1 VIAFVATNG
10 SYCEMTPLI
19 NPGDGEN
26 YHADFRL
33 SITRALGDQ
42 LADALEQLGR
52 TPLTEANLDRLRSRP
67 GVYQLFVYGEPKDE
81 LVYVGK
87 AEKSL
92 PLRLRQHLR
101 KLSGRENISTQ
112 EILFACLYVA
122 EDFTALAPERLLIN
136 HYKQA
141 GKIPWNSNG
150 FGNRDP
156 GRNRDNTAV
165 KANHFDKLYPADL
178 SLEVGGLSV
187 GAVPV
192 RELFRRVKKG
202 LPFTFRYPKN
212 LGEIA
217 NNLVTVTDANL
228 TADEIF
234 SLIARHLP
242 EPWQIAALPGYVI
255 MYPDSP
261 HDYPSALRYYRGA
274 ETFDATPVFADPG
287 EIEEDYSPEDADG
300 QE

>member
-1 VIAFVATNG
+1 
-10 SYCEMTPLI
+10 MTPLI
-19 NPGDGEN
+19 DPGDGEN

-52 TPLTEANLDRLRSRP
+52 TPLCEANLDRLHSRP
-67 GVYQLFVYGEPKDE
+67 GVYQLFVRGEPKDAF
-81 LVYVGK
+81 VYVGK

-101 KLSGRENISTQ
+101 KLSARENISTE
-112 EILFACLYVA
+112 EILFSCLYVA
-122 EDFTALAPERLLIN
+122 EDFSALAPERLLIS

-178 SLEVGGLSV
+178 NREVEGLPV
-187 GAVPV
+187 GVVPV
-192 RELFRRVKKG
+192 RQLSRRVKKG
-202 LPFTFRYPKN
+202 LPFTFRYSKK
-212 LGEIA
+212 LGEIVD
-217 NNLVTVTDANL
+217 NPVTVTDANL
-228 TADEIF
+228 TADEAF
-234 SLIARHLP
+234 SLIAQHLP

-261 HDYPSALRYYRGA
+261 HGYPSALRYYRGA
-274 ETFDATPVFADPG
+274 EAFDATPVFADPG
-287 EIEEDYSPEDADG
+287 EIEEDYTPESDG
-300 QE
+300 GEG